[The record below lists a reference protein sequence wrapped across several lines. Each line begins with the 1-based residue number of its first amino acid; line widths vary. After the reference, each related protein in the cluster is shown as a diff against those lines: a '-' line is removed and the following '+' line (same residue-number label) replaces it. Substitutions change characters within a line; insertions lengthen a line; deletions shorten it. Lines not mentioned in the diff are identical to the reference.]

1 MNLQKRLTFYPL
13 KRLSPF
19 QFYEAMGH
27 NDPVAYDDRSNTWAV
42 VCYYDAQ
49 SILGDYTHFSS
60 AVLPTKLNNLPK
72 EGEKMRSF

>member
-27 NDPVAYDDRSNTWAV
+27 NDPVAYDDRSNT
-42 VCYYDAQ
+42 
-49 SILGDYTHFSS
+49 
-60 AVLPTKLNNLPK
+60 
-72 EGEKMRSF
+72 